1 MAKRKTKAKRT
12 KRKEVRRPDLIQGV
26 SEAPDLAAWGTDG
39 GIEPLDNGGE
49 PLNVASKRSPGR
61 KPLRK
66 AR

>member
-1 MAKRKTKAKRT
+1 MAKLKTKAKRT
-12 KRKEVRRPDLIQGV
+12 KRKQVRRADVIRGM

-49 PLNVASKRSPGR
+49 PLNVARKRSPGR

>member
-12 KRKEVRRPDLIQGV
+12 KRKQVRQPDLIRGV

-39 GIEPLDNGGE
+39 GIEPLDSGGE

>member
-12 KRKEVRRPDLIQGV
+12 KRKEVRRADVIRGI

-39 GIEPLDNGGE
+39 GIEPLDDGGE

>member
-1 MAKRKTKAKRT
+1 MAKLKTKAKRT
-12 KRKEVRRPDLIQGV
+12 KRKQVRRADVIRGM

-39 GIEPLDNGGE
+39 GIEPLDNDGE